1 MKYIV
6 LDDEIIAADYL
17 AELIK
22 ENDNNASVTV
32 LNNPVKALEISFK
45 EKFDVCFIDIQ
56 MPGLNGIE
64 FAGELKKVY
73 PKTNFIFVTGYSDYM
88 GNAFD
93 LDASGYIMKPA
104 NSRQVKHAIENLRYS
119 SNINDDK
126 ESTHKI
132 KVICFGNFDVLID
145 DEPVKFKFDKTKEL
159 MAFLVHKKGARCSNR
174 EVMAT
179 LWEDDGH
186 DSYYRML
193 KKDLQDSLGKLKC
206 GEIIHSERGN
216 IGLTHLE
223 CIECDYFTWIKNRKE
238 GSKLYH
244 GEYMAQYSWAEE
256 INALIE
262 RDKYSF

>member
-6 LDDEIIAADYL
+6 LDDEIIAANYL

-22 ENDNNASVTV
+22 ENDEGAAVTV
-32 LNNPVKALEISFK
+32 LNNPVKALEIAFK

-64 FAGELKKVY
+64 FADKLKSVY
-73 PKTNFIFVTGYSDYM
+73 PKTNFIFVTGYSEYM
-88 GNAFD
+88 RNAFE

-104 NSRQVKHAIENLRYS
+104 NSKQVKHAIENLRYTKDIPKVKS
-119 SNINDDK
+119 
-126 ESTHKI
+126 HKI

-159 MAFLVHKKGARCSNR
+159 MAFLVHKKGARCTNK

-179 LWEDDGH
+179 LWEDEGH
-186 DSYYRML
+186 SSYYRML
-193 KKDLQDSLGKLKC
+193 KKDLQDTLGNLKC
-206 GEIIHSERGN
+206 GEIIYSERGS

-223 CIECDYFTWIKNRKE
+223 CIDCDYFKWIENRKE
-238 GSKLYH
+238 GRKLYH

-262 RDKYSF
+262 LEKYSLV